1 MESIQ
6 KTVNNCTQIV
16 EMKDKVEKSKK
27 NGDYSVL
34 KMNMKR
40 SGDEKTN
47 LMRCRLQIIKN
58 LQQKLLKHTQGVY
71 KVTQKITKEF
81 SGLERNI
88 EDFVQYTKNFDLL
101 FATDE
106 FKTQPPVQKTQ
117 ATQTEEQK
125 TITGTDKTQPTQN
138 EQERAVTS
146 TKKQTDELSTLKTMV
161 KPKRKHHRSQ
171 HRAFERHRRKQRIQL
186 ESPHRYPTRNRRSPR
201 SEQST
206 DTRTERVS
214 TPSEESEE
222 ELPTSTQDAVM
233 VIDFPNNL

>member
-88 EDFVQYTKNFDLL
+88 EEFVQHTKNFDLL
-101 FATDE
+101 FATDDL
-106 FKTQPPVQKTQ
+106 KTQPPVQKTQ

-125 TITGTDKTQPTQN
+125 AITGTDKTQSTQS

-146 TKKQTDELSTLKTMV
+146 TNKQTDELPTLKTMV
-161 KPKRKHHRSQ
+161 KPKRKRHRSQ
-171 HRAFERHRRKQRIQL
+171 RRAFERHRRIQRIQP
-186 ESPHRYPTRNRRSPR
+186 ESPHRYPTRNRRSPP

-214 TPSEESEE
+214 TQSEESED